1 MPLPFI
7 LLGAAAVAGGT
18 GLVSGGMGAKK
29 VHDAKKI
36 ISSAQYDYDKKKSE
50 LDETEKKT
58 TTCLDELGEQK
69 LEIWKSFKR
78 FSDAFEKIK
87 NKPQF
92 TANNEDKLSFTKH
105 ELDEIQNISITA
117 IDILGSSMLSAG
129 AGALA
134 GFAAYSG
141 TMAIGVA
148 STGTAISALSGAAA
162 TNATLA
168 ALGGGA
174 IGSSATAGGMAL
186 GTTVLGAA
194 VAGPVVAVGGLL
206 LNAKGNSSLLKA
218 EEVRSEVAK
227 AIRLMNESIN
237 YLNKLRGVSI
247 NLNSELKQLFSV
259 YEKQVSILEYLV
271 SREID
276 YDIYSSDDKKIVE
289 NNIMLVKLLKQITQ
303 VDLIKEFNGKDV
315 VQEHTIKNEIINS
328 KLVRNTLAA

>member
-7 LLGAAAVAGGT
+7 LLGAAAVVGGS

-29 VHDAKKI
+29 IHDAKNI
-36 ISSAQYDYDKKKSE
+36 ISSAQYDYDKKKNI
-50 LDETEKKT
+50 LDETDKET
-58 TTCLDELGEQK
+58 RTCLDELGKQK

-92 TANNEDKLSFTKH
+92 TENREDKFSFTKH

-117 IDILGSSMLSAG
+117 IDILGSTILSAG

-141 TMAIGVA
+141 TMALGVA
-148 STGTAISALSGAAA
+148 STGTAISTLSGAAA

-168 ALGGGA
+168 ALGGGSLA
-174 IGSSATAGGMAL
+174 VGGGGIAL
-186 GTTVLGAA
+186 GTTVLCGA
-194 VAGPVVAVGGLL
+194 VAGPVIAVGGLL
-206 LNAKGNSSLLKA
+206 LNAKDNSSLQKA
-218 EEVRSEVAK
+218 EEVRSEVDK

-237 YLNKLRGVSI
+237 YLNKLRDVSV
-247 NLNSELKQLFSV
+247 NLNLELKELFSL

-271 SREID
+271 TKETN
-276 YDIYSSDDKKIVE
+276 YNMYSLDEKKIVE
-289 NNIMLVKLLKQITQ
+289 NNIMIVKLLKQITQ
-303 VDLIKEFNGKDV
+303 VDLIKKVNGKDV
-315 VQEHTIKNEIINS
+315 VQEQTIINEIENS
-328 KLVRNTLAA
+328 KQIRNTIAA

>member
-18 GLVSGGMGAKK
+18 GLISGGIGAKK
-29 VHDAKKI
+29 IHDAKNI
-36 ISSAQYDYDKKKSE
+36 ISSAQYDYDKKKSV

-58 TTCLDELGEQK
+58 TTCLDELGKQK

-92 TANNEDKLSFTKH
+92 TENKEDKFYFTKH

-117 IDILGSSMLSAG
+117 IDVLGSTILSAG

-141 TMAIGVA
+141 TMALGVA
-148 STGTAISALSGAAA
+148 STGTAISTLSGAAA

-168 ALGGGA
+168 ALGGGSLA
-174 IGSSATAGGMAL
+174 AGGGGMAL
-186 GTTVLGAA
+186 GSTVLCGA
-194 VAGPVVAVGGLL
+194 VAGPVIAVGGLL
-206 LNAKGNSSLLKA
+206 LNAKGNSSLRKA
-218 EEVRSEVAK
+218 EEVRSEVDK

-237 YLNKLRGVSI
+237 YLKKLRNVSV
-247 NLNSELKQLFSV
+247 NLNLELKQLFSL

-271 SREID
+271 NRESD
-276 YDIYSSDDKKIVE
+276 YNMYSSDEKKVVD

-303 VDLIKEFNGKDV
+303 VDLIKKVNGKDV
-315 VQEHTIKNEIINS
+315 VQEQIIKKEIENS
-328 KLVRNTLAA
+328 KQIRNILAA